1 MTGMNGRKRP
11 GNKALAAGVLLV
23 SLLLA
28 GFASFYASGSPDGL
42 ESVAEEQGFS
52 DTAGDHSAGDGPL
65 ADYDAGLDSERA
77 SVGVAGVVGVLVVLG
92 LGTAL
97 TYVVRRRTPEE
108 GEVAN
113 DASDSTSTSAAAPS
127 TTNTSA

>member
-1 MTGMNGRKRP
+1 MKRP
-11 GNKALAAGVLLV
+11 GTKTLAAGVLLV

-52 DTAGDHSAGDGPL
+52 DTAGDHSTGDGPL
-65 ADYDAGLDSERA
+65 ADYDAGLASERA

-97 TYVVRRRTPEE
+97 TYVVRRRTPEDDS
-108 GEVAN
+108 VPA
-113 DASDSTSTSAAAPS
+113 DATARPTTSA
-127 TTNTSA
+127 